1 MEIKE
6 VPSLPVFKIEAT
18 VAEKKDSGKSIV
30 LSPGVEDR
38 HTSTIPDRKDI
49 KFSHKG

>member
-6 VPSLPVFKIEAT
+6 VPSLPVFKIEA
-18 VAEKKDSGKSIV
+18 VVSEKKESGKSIV
-30 LSPGVEDR
+30 LTPGIEDR
-38 HTSTIPDRKDI
+38 HTSILPDRKDI